1 MFARPGNMM
10 ATAMAPRPPIP
21 IAMPAFFP
29 GSASALGIPLAR
41 NSLLRDFAM
50 FDTTTKI

>member
-1 MFARPGNMM
+1 MFPRLGMKSD
-10 ATAMAPRPPIP
+10 TAMAPRPPIP
-21 IAMPAFFP
+21 IVMPAFFP

-50 FDTTTKI
+50 FDTTKKI